1 MNNGGC
7 EDICTNTPGSFMC
20 SCSRSGY
27 RPDQS
32 SCVGKFYCNPLAH
45 TLMHVCA
52 GANHLHNIMFI
63 CYTPPCIELHGI
75 VIFRSSLLS
84 ADINECEVMQH
95 NCTAMQERCVNID
108 GGFSCECESGF
119 TGNSTVGDGCYSKLV
134 IGTI

>member
-1 MNNGGC
+1 MVVVKIYVLTLQ
-7 EDICTNTPGSFMC
+7 EV
-20 SCSRSGY
+20 
-27 RPDQS
+27 
-32 SCVGKFYCNPLAH
+32 SCV
-45 TLMHVCA
+45 HVVEVA
-52 GANHLHNIMFI
+52 TDLISHHVLVNFIVIHLHIHSCMSVLEQITYVHNIMFI